1 MGVRST
7 SCNSRSNGKG
17 EIMAEIVISGNVSSL
32 PFHSPA
38 LGDKRDNE
46 LAMERLNEKIRGSV
60 TQITTLDTS
69 LTSLTATVGT
79 NTTNIATNT
88 TNIATNTANISTN
101 TSSISTI
108 NTTLPTKVDESASL
122 TDVSVTN
129 GAYTATLGQRPDSSG
144 GYVTFLSQ
152 NNWNNGGYAAW
163 FDQEFDKIETDIA
176 DLQSKINAIC
186 AIIRG

>member
-1 MGVRST
+1 
-7 SCNSRSNGKG
+7 
-17 EIMAEIVISGNVSSL
+17 MAEIVISGNVSSL

-88 TNIATNTANISTN
+88 TNISTNTTNISTN

-108 NTTLPTKVDESASL
+108 NTTLATKVDESSSL

-129 GAYTATLGQRPDSSG
+129 GAYTATLGSRIG
-144 GYVTFLSQ
+144 GGNYSTFLSQ
-152 NNWNNGGYAAW
+152 NNWNNGGYADW
-163 FDQEFDKIETDIA
+163 FDAEFNKIETDIA

>member
-7 SCNSRSNGKG
+7 YSNSRANGKG

-88 TNIATNTANISTN
+88 TNIATNTTNISTN

-108 NTTLPTKVDESASL
+108 NTTLATKVDESSSL

-129 GAYTATLGQRPDSSG
+129 GSYTATVSGSGFSS
-144 GYVTFLSQ
+144 TWLSTS
-152 NNWNNGGYAAW
+152 NWNNTSWSTFFNA
-163 FDQEFDKIETDIA
+163 EFDKIETDIA
-176 DLQSKINAIC
+176 DLQSKINEIC

>member
-1 MGVRST
+1 MS
-7 SCNSRSNGKG
+7 
-17 EIMAEIVISGNVSSL
+17 EIVISGNVSSY

-38 LGDKRDNE
+38 TGDKRDNE

-69 LTSLTATVGT
+69 LTSLTSTVET

-88 TNIATNTANISTN
+88 TNISTNTSNISTN

-108 NTTLPTKVDESASL
+108 NTTLATKVDEDGALS
-122 TDVSVTN
+122 DVSVTN
-129 GAYTATLGQRPDSSG
+129 GSYTATLGQRPDASG

-163 FDQEFDKIETDIA
+163 FDQEFDKVEADIA
-176 DLQSKINAIC
+176 DLQTKINQIC